1 MRKLPGVRGLRD
13 RPKRV
18 TRSNALLT
26 VGLATFAIAAFAG
39 NSLLARAALA
49 DSAIEA
55 GAYSSIRLA
64 AGALVL
70 LPFLS
75 ARPSRADLP
84 GAIAL
89 AVYVAGFSLAY
100 LNLEAGIGAV
110 ILFGFV
116 QATILAVGALRG
128 ERLRALGWIG
138 VALALGGMVWLM
150 APWKAAQPGAAALAP
165 SLLMATAGIAWG
177 AYTLI
182 GRGSASLPGRATGST
197 ARNFLIASILV
208 APMLAFDSSWPS
220 AHGIIL
226 AVISGAVTS
235 GLGYVLWYKVA
246 PRLGLATV
254 ASVQLATPVAAA
266 LGGAL
271 LLAEPLSV
279 RLAIGGGLII
289 SGIILTLIKSSGTRA
304 SPAR

>member
-1 MRKLPGVRGLRD
+1 MPGPRRLRD
-13 RPKRV
+13 WPVRV

-26 VGLATFAIAAFAG
+26 AGLATFAIAAFAG

-49 DSAIEA
+49 DGAIEA
-55 GAYSSIRLA
+55 GAYSAIRLA

-75 ARPSRADLP
+75 ARPSRTDLP

-116 QATILAVGALRG
+116 QATILAVGAWRG
-128 ERLRALGWIG
+128 ESLRLSGWIG
-138 VALALGGMVWLM
+138 VALALCGMVWLM
-150 APWKAAQPGAAALAP
+150 MPWKTTQFGAASLIP
-165 SLLMATAGIAWG
+165 SLLMAAAGVAWG

-182 GRGSASLPGRATGST
+182 GRGSASLAGGATGST
-197 ARNFLIASILV
+197 ARNFLIASVLV
-208 APMLAFDSSWPS
+208 APMLAFDGDWPS
-220 AHGIIL
+220 QHGVIL
-226 AVISGAVTS
+226 AMISGAVTS
-235 GLGYVLWYKVA
+235 GLGYVLWYTVA

-271 LLAEPLSV
+271 FLAEPLSV
-279 RLAIGGGLII
+279 RLALGGGLII
-289 SGIILTLIKSSGTRA
+289 GGIVLTLIKTSGT
-304 SPAR
+304 SGLPAR